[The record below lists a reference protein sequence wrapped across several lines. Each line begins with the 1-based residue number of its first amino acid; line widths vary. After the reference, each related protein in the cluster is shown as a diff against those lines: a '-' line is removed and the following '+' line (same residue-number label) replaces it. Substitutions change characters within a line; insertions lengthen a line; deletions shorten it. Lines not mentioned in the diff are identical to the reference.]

1 MSIGL
6 IILAAGAST
15 RLGRPKQLLEY
26 RGKPLLQ
33 HTIDLAAEL
42 RFDSSVVVLG
52 ANAGEISE
60 KIDMQT
66 LDTVINEQWEEGM
79 ASSIRL
85 GLSHL
90 GKKES
95 NLEHTLILLSDQPY
109 LTIDVLNELLKVQTD
124 SKSIVAC
131 GYNNQ
136 VGVPAVFS
144 HHFFE
149 DLMRLIGDKGA
160 RGIIAQNMDFVST
173 VPFVGGEIDVD
184 TEEDYEGLSK

>member
-1 MSIGL
+1 MSTGL

-26 RGKPLLQ
+26 REKPLLQ

-42 RFDSSVVVLG
+42 RSDSSVVVLG
-52 ANAGEISE
+52 AHAKEIKE
-60 KIDMQT
+60 KIDPSK
-66 LDTVINEQWEEGM
+66 LDIIMNDLWEEGM

-90 GKKES
+90 GRQDS
-95 NLEHTLILLSDQPY
+95 RLEHVLILLSDQPY
-109 LTIDVLNELLKVQTD
+109 LTIDVLKELLKLQADT
-124 SKSIVAC
+124 KSIVAC
-131 GYNNQ
+131 EYNNQ

-149 DLMRLIGDKGA
+149 DLMRLKGDKGA
-160 RGIIAQNMDFVST
+160 RGIITKNLDFVST

-184 TEEDYEGLSK
+184 TEEDYRGLA